1 MFDSLEEE
9 MMMIVIRM
17 TVKAMGYLH
26 LAKPC
31 LWQDGSAEQ
40 GEGVVKV
47 GLEGGWMGGSRPT
60 HVSQQERKK
69 PGVAT
74 VSLYS
79 QAHQVNS

>member
-1 MFDSLEEE
+1 MLTLL
-9 MMMIVIRM
+9 
-17 TVKAMGYLH
+17 TVLTLVGDLH

-47 GLEGGWMGGSRPT
+47 GLEWGGWGGSRPA